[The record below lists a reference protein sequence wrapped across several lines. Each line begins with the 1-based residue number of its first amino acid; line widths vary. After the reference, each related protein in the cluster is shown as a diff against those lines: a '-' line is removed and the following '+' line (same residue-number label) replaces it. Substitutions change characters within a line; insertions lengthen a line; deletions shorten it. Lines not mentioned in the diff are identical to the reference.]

1 MSREERKAVRE
12 QRREERISHVKD
24 IMTGMNSWQ
33 NDAKNWKWF
42 MIPFCVMMA
51 VIFLSK
57 AGEDV
62 VVPVMGMLAVTAW
75 IYIPFYFS
83 HRRKLAKQEAETK
96 QLEQPPTTVNDAE
109 FNRMKER
116 LENLETVLCNLD
128 REINTQ
134 LQESINLNKN
144 PLSLTQ
150 AGNSQMP
157 TTFLNV
163 ASALE
168 ERYQV
173 MRELGRGGMGIVF
186 QAYDKQLNEPVAIKI
201 LSPFL
206 SNDSEA
212 LERLKREV
220 SAARRVTHSNVIRIH
235 DIGETKGLHYVS
247 MEYFPGDNLKD
258 YLRRNRNLSF
268 MQAYQIASQICEG
281 VEAAHRQGVVHRDL
295 KPQNVIIDAR
305 NQIKIIDFGLAHSA
319 HLKGMTAT
327 GLIMGTPEY
336 MSPEQVSGTKVD
348 ERTDMYSLGVILYEL
363 FTGRVP
369 FTGDSAIAI
378 GFMQMKDPPP
388 PPTGVNPQ
396 LSPQIEAVILRALE
410 KDPVRRYQTIAEL
423 RSDLEKAVFSPA
435 QGKAEEA
442 EIGKSIKVSIRES
455 QKLSRN

>member
-1 MSREERKAVRE
+1 MSREERKELRE
-12 QRREERISHVKD
+12 QRREEIGSHIKD
-24 IMTGMNSWQ
+24 VMTGMNSWQ
-33 NDAKNWKWF
+33 NDPKTWRWF
-42 MIPFCVMMA
+42 VIPFCVMMA

-75 IYIPFYFS
+75 IYIPFYFA
-83 HRRKLAKQEAETK
+83 HKRKLARQEAETR
-96 QLEQPPTTVNDAE
+96 QLEEPSVNDAE
-109 FNRMKER
+109 FKRMKDR
-116 LENLETVLCNLD
+116 LENLETILCNLD

-134 LQESINLNKN
+134 LQESISINRG
-144 PLSLTQ
+144 PLSVSQ

-173 MRELGRGGMGIVF
+173 MKELGRGGMGIVF
-186 QAYDKQLNEPVAIKI
+186 QAYDKQLSEPVAIKI

-206 SNDSEA
+206 SNDAEA

-220 SAARRVTHSNVIRIH
+220 SAARRVSHANVIRIH

-268 MQAYQIASQICEG
+268 MQAYQIASQICDG
-281 VEAAHRQGVVHRDL
+281 VDAAHRQGVIHRDL

-336 MSPEQVSGTKVD
+336 MSPEQVTGNKVD
-348 ERTDMYSLGVILYEL
+348 ERTDIYSLGIILYEL

-388 PPTGVNPQ
+388 QPRSINPQ

-410 KDPVRRYQTIAEL
+410 KEPVRRYPTIAEL
-423 RSDLEKAVFSPA
+423 RSDLEKAVFTPA
-435 QGKAEEA
+435 QAKAE
-442 EIGKSIKVSIRES
+442 EIGKSLNIQVRQT
-455 QKLSRN
+455 QK

>member
-1 MSREERKAVRE
+1 
-12 QRREERISHVKD
+12 
-24 IMTGMNSWQ
+24 
-33 NDAKNWKWF
+33 
-42 MIPFCVMMA
+42 
-51 VIFLSK
+51 
-57 AGEDV
+57 
-62 VVPVMGMLAVTAW
+62 
-75 IYIPFYFS
+75 
-83 HRRKLAKQEAETK
+83 
-96 QLEQPPTTVNDAE
+96 
-109 FNRMKER
+109 
-116 LENLETVLCNLD
+116 
-128 REINTQ
+128 
-134 LQESINLNKN
+134 
-144 PLSLTQ
+144 
-150 AGNSQMP
+150 
-157 TTFLNV
+157 
-163 ASALE
+163 
-168 ERYQV
+168 
-173 MRELGRGGMGIVF
+173 
-186 QAYDKQLNEPVAIKI
+186 
-201 LSPFL
+201 
-206 SNDSEA
+206 
-212 LERLKREV
+212 
-220 SAARRVTHSNVIRIH
+220 
-235 DIGETKGLHYVS
+235 

-268 MQAYQIASQICEG
+268 MQAYQIESQICEG